1 MKMDINALL
10 DGFADKRN
18 KLIEIYNGARKV
30 LGDLELN
37 DELVSISAD
46 ETELKRE
53 SFKVLVVGEFKR
65 GKSTFINALLGEEVL
80 PAFAT
85 PCTAVINEIKYSET
99 KRAVLH
105 FANPLPTVLPEGI
118 APDILVHINAH
129 RSEAEIPP
137 IEIPVD
143 RIEEFV
149 VIPDPGKDQA
159 ESVAQSP
166 FGNVEIFWPI
176 DLCKNN
182 VEIID
187 SPGLNEH
194 GTRTKVTTG
203 YLSQADAVIFVL
215 SCTAA
220 ASASELQAINHIIDC
235 GHSEIFFACNRFDEV
250 RERERAR
257 VKDYC
262 EKRLADK
269 TTLEKDGI
277 HFISALSAL
286 DGKIE
291 HNDAK
296 IAASGFPEMEKGL
309 VTFLVRDRGRIKLL
323 RPATALKKRLNKI
336 MRDVIPTQRRL
347 LKDDYEK
354 IAKRYED
361 AKPRLEEAERR
372 KLAIHNNIAVGCK
385 GVEDYVFRETEKFV
399 QNQARDIA
407 EWVKSYEIKN
417 HITFLSLENTKKQCG
432 KITEEL
438 LKYVEGRLGD
448 EKRSW
453 VRGVLQS
460 EVELKLKSIHDS
472 NTIGLEDFVRTVDE
486 ARVDMTS
493 NDDIVKQRDVPAW
506 ERIAAAGVGALLIS
520 EGSVVQASQDGFAGL
535 AKSILPQLGT
545 VLALCFLG
553 LTNPWIFIPALFA
566 SGGLTAF
573 FQNSKLEE
581 KLKVEFARRVAD
593 SLNSNASRIA
603 SDAASGL
610 SKTLLKLT
618 TEIDRGMDAEIK
630 SVRDDVEKILA
641 TKKEG
646 EAKSRERD
654 EMLHRAESEAEKLVD
669 ELDDLIYPLK

>member
-118 APDILVHINAH
+118 APDILDHINAH

-610 SKTLLKLT
+610 SKTLLKMT

>member
-1 MKMDINALL
+1 MDINTLL

-18 KLIEIYNGARKV
+18 KLIEIYNGASKL

-37 DELVSISAD
+37 DELAATSAD

-105 FANPLPTVLPEGI
+105 FANPMPDALPEGI
-118 APDILVHINAH
+118 SPDILDHINAH
-129 RSEAEIPP
+129 RAEAEIPP
-137 IEIPVD
+137 IEIPID

-194 GTRTKVTTG
+194 GTRTKVTTS

-235 GHSEIFFACNRFDEV
+235 GHNEIFFACNRFDEV

-257 VKDYC
+257 VRDYC

-291 HNDAK
+291 HDDAK
-296 IAASGFPEMEKGL
+296 IAASGFPEMEKDL

-323 RPATALKKRLNKI
+323 RPASALKKRLNKI
-336 MRDVIPTQRRL
+336 MRDAIPTQRRL
-347 LKDDYEK
+347 LKDDYDK
-354 IAKRYED
+354 IAKRYEES
-361 AKPRLEEAERR
+361 KPRLEEAERR
-372 KLAIHNNIAVGCK
+372 KLSIHNNIAVGCK
-385 GVEDYVFRETEKFV
+385 GLEDYVFRETVKFV
-399 QNQARDIA
+399 QNQARDVGA
-407 EWVKSYEIKN
+407 WVKSFETKN
-417 HITFLSLENTKKQCG
+417 HIKFLSLENTKKQCE

-438 LKYVEGRLGD
+438 LVYVENRLGE

-453 VRGVLQS
+453 LRNVLQPDI
-460 EVELKLKSIHDS
+460 EARVKSIHDS
-472 NTIGLEDFVRTVDE
+472 NSIGLEDFVHTVDD
-486 ARVDMTS
+486 ARMEMLL
-493 NDDIVKQRDVPAW
+493 NDDTDKQRDVPGW
-506 ERIAAAGVGALLIS
+506 ERVAAAGVGVLFAY
-520 EGSVVQASQDGFAGL
+520 GSVAQAGQDGFKGL
-535 AKSILPQLGT
+535 AKGLVPHLAT
-545 VLALCFLG
+545 CLALGIFG
-553 LTNPWIFIPALFA
+553 VTNPWIFIPALFA
-566 SGGLTAF
+566 SGSITAF

-581 KLKVEFARRVAD
+581 KLKDEFTRKIVD
-593 SLNSNASRIA
+593 SLNSDASRIA
-603 SDAASGL
+603 SDAVSGL
-610 SKTLLKLT
+610 SKTLLKMT
-618 TEIDRGMDAEIK
+618 SEIDRGMDAEIK

-641 TKKEG
+641 IKKEG
-646 EAKSRERD
+646 EAKSKERD
-654 EMLHRAESEAEKLVD
+654 EMLLRAESDAEKLVD

>member
-1 MKMDINALL
+1 MDINSMLN
-10 DGFADKRN
+10 GFADKRN
-18 KLIEIYNGARKV
+18 QLIEIYNGARKV
-30 LGDLELN
+30 LADLEMK
-37 DELVSISAD
+37 DELSSISAD
-46 ETELKRE
+46 EEDLKRE

-85 PCTAVINEIKYSET
+85 PCTAVINEIKYADT

-105 FANPLPTVLPEGI
+105 FANPMPDVLPEGI
-118 APDILVHINAH
+118 APDIVTHINTH
-129 RSEAEIPP
+129 RAEAEIPP

-176 DLCKNN
+176 DLCRNN

-194 GTRTKVTTG
+194 GTRTKVTTD

-235 GHSEIFFACNRFDEV
+235 GHNEIFFACNRFDEV
-250 RERERAR
+250 RERERSR

-269 TTLEKDGI
+269 TTLEKEGI

-291 HNDAK
+291 HDDAK
-296 IAASGFPEMEKGL
+296 LNASGFPEMEKGL

-336 MRDVIPTQRRL
+336 MRDAIPTQRRL

-372 KLAIHNNIAVGCK
+372 KLSIHNNIAVGCK
-385 GVEDYVFRETEKFV
+385 GIEDYVFRETEKFV
-399 QNQARDIA
+399 QNQARDVG
-407 EWVKSYEIKN
+407 EWVKSFETKN
-417 HITFLSLENTKKQCG
+417 HIKFLTTENPKKQCE

-438 LKYVEGRLGD
+438 LAYVENRLG
-448 EKRSW
+448 EERRSW
-453 VRGVLQS
+453 LRDVLQPDIES
-460 EVELKLKSIHDS
+460 RVKSIHDS
-472 NTIGLEDFVRTVDE
+472 NSIGLEDFVHTVDG
-486 ARVDMTS
+486 ARVEILS
-493 NDDIVKQRDVPAW
+493 NDDTVKQRDVPGW
-506 ERIAAAGVGALLIS
+506 ERVAAAGVGVLFAY
-520 EGSVVQASQDGFAGL
+520 GAVAQAGQDGFKGL
-535 AKSILPQLGT
+535 AKGLVPHLGASL
-545 VLALCFLG
+545 VLAVLG
-553 LTNPWIFIPALFA
+553 VTNPWIFIPVLLT
-566 SGGLTAF
+566 SGSLTAY

-581 KLKVEFARRVAD
+581 KLKTEFARKVAD
-593 SLNSNASRIA
+593 SLNSNASKIA
-603 SDAASGL
+603 SDAVSGL
-610 SKTLLKLT
+610 SKTLLKMAS
-618 TEIDRGMDAEIK
+618 EIDRGMDAEIK

-641 TKKEG
+641 IKKDG
-646 EAKSRERD
+646 EAKSKERD
-654 EMLHRAESEAEKLVD
+654 EVLLRAESAAEKLVD

>member
-1 MKMDINALL
+1 MDINTLL

-18 KLIEIYNGARKV
+18 KLIEIYNGASK
-30 LGDLELN
+30 LMGDLELS
-37 DELVSISAD
+37 DELAATSAE

-105 FANPLPTVLPEGI
+105 FANPMPDALPEGI
-118 APDILVHINAH
+118 SPDILDHINAH
-129 RSEAEIPP
+129 RAEAEIPP

-194 GTRTKVTTG
+194 GTRTKVTTN

-235 GHSEIFFACNRFDEV
+235 GHNEIFFACNRFDEV
-250 RERERAR
+250 RERERAS
-257 VKDYC
+257 VSDYC

-291 HNDAK
+291 HDDAK
-296 IAASGFPEMEKGL
+296 IAASGFPEMEKDL

-323 RPATALKKRLNKI
+323 RPASALKKRLNKI
-336 MRDVIPTQRRL
+336 MRDAIPTQRRL
-347 LKDDYEK
+347 LKDDYDK
-354 IAKRYED
+354 IAKRYEE

-372 KLAIHNNIAVGCK
+372 KLSIHNNIAVGCK
-385 GVEDYVFRETEKFV
+385 GLEDYVFRETVKFV
-399 QNQARDIA
+399 QNQARDVGA
-407 EWVKSYEIKN
+407 WVKSFETKN
-417 HITFLSLENTKKQCG
+417 HIKFLSLANTKKQCE

-438 LKYVEGRLGD
+438 LQYVESRLGD
-448 EKRSW
+448 DKRSW
-453 VRGVLQS
+453 VRDVLQP
-460 EVELKLKSIHDS
+460 EVEIKMKSIHDS
-472 NTIGLEDFVRTVDE
+472 NTVGLEDFISTVDE
-486 ARVDMTS
+486 VRVDMMS
-493 NDDIVKQRDVPAW
+493 NDALVKRRDVPAW
-506 ERIAAAGVGALLIS
+506 ERIAAAGVGVLLVS
-520 EGSVVQASQDGFAGL
+520 EGSVIQASQDGFAGL

-545 VLALCFLG
+545 VLALGLLG

-573 FQNSKLEE
+573 LQNSKLEE
-581 KLKVEFARRVAD
+581 KLKAEFARKVAD
-593 SLNSNASRIA
+593 SLNSSASRIA
-603 SDAASGL
+603 SDVVSGL
-610 SKTLLKLT
+610 SKTLLKMAS
-618 TEIDRGMDAEIK
+618 EIDRGMDAEIK

-641 TKKEG
+641 IKKEG
-646 EAKSRERD
+646 EAKSKERD
-654 EMLHRAESEAEKLVD
+654 EMLLRAESTAEKLVD

>member
-118 APDILVHINAH
+118 APDILDHINAH

-143 RIEEFV
+143 RIVEFV

-448 EKRSW
+448 EKRYW

-610 SKTLLKLT
+610 SKTLLKMT